1 MSAIPVPA
9 PVEAPAR
16 PARRPD
22 SAAAPTRRAAR
33 RGPSTRRSILGGVV
47 WIVAF
52 AVLLAGVVAL
62 NVAVLQLNLRL
73 DSLARERA
81 QLKDANAALAARLS
95 SAGSPHEVERLA
107 QRKLKLVPAGPDQTT
122 YVTLR
127 R

>member
-1 MSAIPVPA
+1 MSAAGQAATA
-9 PVEAPAR
+9 PVRAPRVPPR
-16 PARRPD
+16 PRPR
-22 SAAAPTRRAAR
+22 RRAESSR
-33 RGPSTRRSILGGVV
+33 PRIVGGVV
-47 WIVAF
+47 WIVAL
-52 AVLLAGVVAL
+52 AALLAGVVAL